1 MNLAFYLSSAL
12 LALCILLIVWRPF
25 RMPVVAP
32 PVAGAAVL
40 LLTGLTP
47 PSAIATVWGLVWDAT
62 LTLLGLMVI
71 SLVLDRGGF
80 FRWCAGRIAL
90 ASGGNGKRAW
100 WGLMLLAWAT
110 TAVLANDGAML
121 ILVPIY
127 AELLLRSGAT
137 RAQVYAFLFPVG
149 FLIDVA
155 STPLVTSNLTN
166 IMAAD
171 YFRLG
176 FGEYARLMALP
187 SLVLGLAALGFGW
200 LAFRAQVPERLSLS
214 TAVAPRPRGLVFAA
228 GWTALAALG
237 LGFGLAHVFHWP
249 VCAVVGAVALG
260 LLAVGLM
267 AGELALVDVPR
278 LTPWHIPV
286 FALSLFVMVE
296 AVART
301 GGQHLLAETWLAV
314 GPGLRP
320 LSVGGTI
327 GALSAG
333 LNNLPALLL
342 GLLSFG
348 QAPEVATPAATA
360 ASVVGA
366 NVAPKLTPYG
376 SLATLLWMG
385 LLGAKGFQVGW
396 GEYMRHALR
405 LTPPVLV
412 LGLLAA
418 WLIA

>member
-1 MNLAFYLSSAL
+1 MAYYFSVAL
-12 LALCILLIVWRPF
+12 LALCILLIVVRPF
-25 RMPVVAP
+25 RLPVVAP
-32 PVAGAAVL
+32 PLAGAAVL
-40 LLTGLTP
+40 MASGLAP
-47 PSAIATVWGLVWDAT
+47 LSAIATVWGLVWDAT

-71 SLVLDRGGF
+71 SLVLDRAGF
-80 FRWCAGRIAL
+80 FAWCARRIAQ
-90 ASGGNGKRAW
+90 ASGGDGRRAW

-127 AELLLRSGAT
+127 AELLLKSGAT
-137 RAQVYAFLFPVG
+137 RAQAYAYLFPVG

-171 YFRLG
+171 YFRIG
-176 FGEYARLMALP
+176 FGEYARMMAVP
-187 SLVLGLAALGFGW
+187 SLVLGLASLGFGW
-200 LAFRAQVPERLSLS
+200 LAFRSQVPERLALE
-214 TAVAPRPRGLVFAA
+214 AAAPRRPAGPMFAA
-228 GWTALAALG
+228 GWAALAALG
-237 LGFGLAHVFHWP
+237 LGFGLAHAFHWP
-249 VCAVVGAVALG
+249 VCWVVGAVALG
-260 LLAVGLM
+260 LLALGL
-267 AGELALVDVPR
+267 ASGQLALIDVPR
-278 LTPWHIPV
+278 LTPWDIPV

-301 GGQHLLAETWLAV
+301 GGQALLAAGWLAV
-314 GPGLRP
+314 DPGLRP
-320 LSVGGTI
+320 LAVGGSI
-327 GALSAG
+327 AALAAG

-342 GLLSFG
+342 GLLSF
-348 QAPEVATPAATA
+348 QHAPEVATPAAIA

-385 LLGAKGFQVGW
+385 LLGAKGFRVGW
-396 GEYMRHALR
+396 GEYLR
-405 LTPPVLV
+405 YGLLLTPPVLA

-418 WLIA
+418 WLCS